1 MEKQSTYILVLS
13 VVFLSVI
20 GIVMLS
26 STGAYASE
34 LLRYNDPYYAVK
46 RQGIWLAAG
55 IVACLLGAS
64 FDYRFWC
71 RYWVLWYLIA
81 CVLLA
86 LCFTESYGLKIN
98 GANRWIHLGSL
109 RFQPSELAR
118 LAVVVALASWFG
130 RFCEKSGSW
139 LHGFLLPLLLL
150 LPPLVLIT
158 FEVDLGCAV
167 LLGTTALTIMFV
179 AGTRL
184 TGLMAI
190 GLSGLGALAW
200 LIHVVPDRLN
210 RVLAF
215 RNLDDPAVQLGDGYQ
230 QWRALMAFGSG
241 GFDGLGLGGSIQKMQ
256 YLPFAHTDFIMP
268 IIGEELGLKISLLV
282 VVAFVVMTVC
292 GLLIASRAPDLYGKL
307 LGVGI
312 VCLIANQAVI
322 NLGVTTALLPN
333 KGIPLPFVSYGGSNL
348 VCCLAGVGILINIYR
363 KGIATPRQTSVAMS
377 RAKLTPRV

>member
-1 MEKQSTYILVLS
+1 MERQSTYILVLS
-13 VVFLSVI
+13 VVFLSVV

-26 STGAYASE
+26 STGAYAPE
-34 LLRYNDPYYAVK
+34 LPRDDPYYAVK
-46 RQGIWLAAG
+46 RQSVWLVAG
-55 IVACLLGAS
+55 IFACVLGAV

-71 RYWVLWYLIA
+71 KYWVLWYVIA

-86 LCFTESYGLKIN
+86 LCFVDPVGVRLN
-98 GANRWIHLGSL
+98 GASRWIGFGAV
-109 RFQPSELAR
+109 RFQPSEMAR

-130 RFCEKSGSW
+130 RFREKTGSW
-139 LHGFLLPLLLL
+139 LHGFIFPLLLL

-158 FEVDLGCAV
+158 CEVDLGCAV
-167 LLGTTALTIMFV
+167 LVGATALTMMFV

-184 TGLMAI
+184 TGLAVIGMA
-190 GLSGLGALAW
+190 GLGALGW
-200 LIHVVPDRLN
+200 LIQVVPDRLN

-215 RNLDDPAVQLGDGYQ
+215 RNLEDPAVQLGDGYQ
-230 QWRALMAFGSG
+230 QWRALMAFGAG
-241 GFDGLGLGGSIQKMQ
+241 GVDGLGLGGSIQKMQ

-268 IIGEELGLKISLLV
+268 IIGEELGLRVSLLV
-282 VVAFVVMTVC
+282 VVAFVVLTVC

-307 LGVGI
+307 LGVGV

-348 VCCLAGVGILINIYR
+348 VCCLAGIGILINIYR
-363 KGIATPRQTSVAMS
+363 KGIATPRPTSVAIA
-377 RAKLTPRV
+377 RAKLSPRL